1 MDGMR
6 VFNGIR
12 NATLL
17 TSLSIVLSGCL
28 SDDKADTE
36 TDNVRIDNNIT
47 GSVGDGPIAAAAMRV
62 LRNDGDVLDE
72 FVSDTFADFD
82 ITVTTRS
89 GNYPLTIEAR
99 DGIDL
104 VTNRAPDFTLFGVV
118 PAASEST
125 IANVN
130 PFSTF
135 TVVLARDLPGG
146 LSKENVDIAE
156 RIVTTWFNSGLT
168 SLDSSGT
175 LATRIDASNIAEI
188 VKASEA
194 LSETVRR
201 TRNLVQIF
209 GSSSTANQVIG
220 ALASDLIDEL
230 VDGRGGV
237 AANARIAA
245 ISTVA
250 SAQVLLETMSNEI
263 HVNDVDATGAMT
275 IAIEQVLDA
284 APTSG
289 IGDQT
294 VTAKM
299 LTTVRI
305 GLAAA
310 FAVTD
315 SPKIT
320 ELQQAVSGIQAGMDH
335 TLVRTLLPDDYR
347 ATLEDILMLIAGGD
361 NAAINTINDVARN
374 GGEDPPTNRGPTIS
388 GTPSSSVLADSA
400 YSFQP
405 SADDPDGHVLIFSIS
420 GQPSWAN
427 FDTTTGRLSGTPGS
441 RDVGNYPNIV
451 IGVSDGDLAAS
462 LPAFSISVTTSNSAP
477 TIAGNPPSQVNANSQ
492 YSFTPTASDPDGNSL
507 TFSISGRP
515 AWATFNTSTG
525 KLSGTPSANDA
536 GSYNNVVISVTDGQ
550 ATVSLPAFT
559 ITVVFTNTAPTISG
573 NPPNQVNA
581 NSQYSFTPNASDP
594 DGNDLTFSVSGL
606 PGWAR
611 FDTSTGRISGAPSD
625 ADVGTYSGIRI
636 TVSDG
641 GASATLGPFSITV
654 NAISLGSVTLSW
666 TPPTQNEDGTT
677 LTDLAGYKIYW
688 GTSAGSYPNSVT
700 INNSGIASYVVD
712 NLVPG
717 TYEFVAT
724 SFNVAGVESV
734 YSNVAVKVVN

>member
-1 MDGMR
+1 MHGTR

-12 NATLL
+12 SAALL

-36 TDNVRIDNNIT
+36 TDNVKIDNNIT
-47 GSVGDGPIAAAAMRV
+47 GSVGDGPIVGAAMRV

-104 VTNRAPDFTLFGVV
+104 VTHRAPEFAMFGVV
-118 PAASEST
+118 PAANEST

-168 SLDSSGT
+168 SLNSFGT
-175 LATRIDASNIAEI
+175 LGTHIDASNIAEI

-201 TRNLVQIF
+201 TRNLVQLF
-209 GSSSTANQVIG
+209 GSSSTADQIIG
-220 ALASDLIDEL
+220 ALASDLIDEV

-250 SAQVLLETMSNEI
+250 SAQVLLETMSNELY
-263 HVNDVDATGAMT
+263 VNGVDAIDAMT
-275 IAIEQVLDA
+275 MAIEQVLDT

-320 ELQQAVSGIQAGMDH
+320 ELQRAVSGIQAGMDY

-361 NAAINTINDVARN
+361 NSVITTINDVARN
-374 GGEDPPTNRGPTIS
+374 GGEDLPANRAPTIS
-388 GTPSSSVLADSA
+388 GTPSSSVLAGSA

-405 SADDPDGHVLIFSIS
+405 SADDPDGHALTFSIS
-420 GQPSWAN
+420 GRPAWAN

-441 RDVGNYPNIV
+441 GDVGNYPNIV

-462 LPAFSISVTTSNSAP
+462 LPAFSITVTTSNSAP
-477 TIAGNPPSQVNANSQ
+477 TITGNPPSQVNANSQ
-492 YSFTPTASDPDGNSL
+492 YSFTPTASDSDG
-507 TFSISGRP
+507 
-515 AWATFNTSTG
+515 
-525 KLSGTPSANDA
+525 D
-536 GSYNNVVISVTDGQ
+536 
-550 ATVSLPAFT
+550 
-559 ITVVFTNTAPTISG
+559 
-573 NPPNQVNA
+573 
-581 NSQYSFTPNASDP
+581 
-594 DGNDLTFSVSGL
+594 DLTFSVSGL

-625 ADVGTYSGIRI
+625 ADVDTYSGIRI

-666 TPPTQNEDGTT
+666 KPPTENEDGTA
-677 LTDLAGYKIYW
+677 LIDLAGYKIYW
-688 GTSAGSYPNSVT
+688 GASSGNYPNSVT
-700 INNSGIASYVVD
+700 INNAGLSSYVIE
-712 NLVPG
+712 NLAPG
-717 TYEFVAT
+717 FYEFVAT
-724 SFNVAGVESV
+724 SFNAAGVESV